1 MFKRTLLCA
10 LTLVITLF
18 ISGPGYAANDQDDS
32 LGHDSISPQ
41 TKMEIIKTMEE
52 LTKISLEKLNPQ
64 NSSKLSS
71 NAEGTLRK
79 KLSSLG
85 VRELTPIE
93 VQEKISKNLVTP
105 NVSVPPSNS
114 NVRWYE
120 LRYTHTRSGKTYDI
134 QELYAQAVGYNTNLY
149 SSNNTLYLIN
159 GTKTQVNVGQ
169 ALINVYANKLI
180 GVIASLNPITNILPY
195 ELFVKIPDG
204 SSTISM
210 NSDFISYR
218 LLSTACFSYVKDS
231 GKSDDYLTM
240 TYAYALAVRRM
251 IEPEPVFGDMKNNWD
266 FKRFLLRGLPK
277 ASFEVGWLSLAH
289 NLLKKAAADAKNQGA
304 KRSVL
309 A

>member
-32 LGHDSISPQ
+32 LGHDSVSPQ

-159 GTKTQVNVGQ
+159 GTKITGQ
-169 ALINVYANKLI
+169 CWSGTNK
-180 GVIASLNPITNILPY
+180 
-195 ELFVKIPDG
+195 
-204 SSTISM
+204 
-210 NSDFISYR
+210 
-218 LLSTACFSYVKDS
+218 C
-231 GKSDDYLTM
+231 
-240 TYAYALAVRRM
+240 
-251 IEPEPVFGDMKNNWD
+251 
-266 FKRFLLRGLPK
+266 LR
-277 ASFEVGWLSLAH
+277 E
-289 NLLKKAAADAKNQGA
+289 
-304 KRSVL
+304 
-309 A
+309 

>member
-1 MFKRTLLCA
+1 M
-10 LTLVITLF
+10 
-18 ISGPGYAANDQDDS
+18 
-32 LGHDSISPQ
+32 
-41 TKMEIIKTMEE
+41 
-52 LTKISLEKLNPQ
+52 
-64 NSSKLSS
+64 
-71 NAEGTLRK
+71 NAEGTLRD

-93 VQEKISKNLVTP
+93 VQEKLSENLVTP
-105 NVSVPPSNS
+105 NVSVPPTNS

-180 GVIASLNPITNILPY
+180 GVIAALNPITNILPY

-240 TYAYALAVRRM
+240 TYASNTFTISSSHTVAGIADEGKPTATPLVSSGRSLSYSAYATDYASSSKAVDN
-251 IEPEPVFGDMKNNWD
+251 F
-266 FKRFLLRGLPK
+266 
-277 ASFEVGWLSLAH
+277 LSLS
-289 NLLKKAAADAKNQGA
+289 
-304 KRSVL
+304 RSTSYAQATVWKVKDTQNKEHT
-309 A
+309 ATASVFTPSMPSQITQ